1 MVKNVKG
8 GSRHKKMA
16 RKHLA
21 QDNVKVKTRLANPKE
36 SCETYATVTKMY
48 GQGNC
53 QVLCCDGK
61 ERLCV
66 IRKIFKG
73 RNKSKNFITAD
84 TKVLVGLRDW
94 ESARHG
100 KQDKCDLLEVY
111 DRSQHNDLKNDPFC
125 KWDVIASSVEKDMIN
140 NGTADMFEFTTNIE
154 NEETDNT
161 NNQDTN
167 NDESDTINTNEN
179 DDINIDDI

>member
-1 MVKNVKG
+1 MVKNTKG
-8 GSRHKKMA
+8 GNRHKKMA

-21 QDNVKVKTRLANPKE
+21 EDNVKVKTRLANPKE
-36 SCETYATVTKMY
+36 ACEIYATVTKMY

-73 RNKSKNFITAD
+73 RNKSKNFINVD

-94 ESARHG
+94 ESARDG
-100 KQDKCDLLEVY
+100 KQEKCDLLEVY
-111 DRSQHNDLKNDPFC
+111 DRSQHNDLKKDPFC
-125 KWDVIASSVEKDMIN
+125 KWEIIASSVEKDMIN
-140 NGTADMFEFTTNIE
+140 NGTEEMFEFANVGYDSDDEDTSL
-154 NEETDNT
+154 NE
-161 NNQDTN
+161 DTN
-167 NDESDTINTNEN
+167 ANTIVYEGETINF
-179 DDINIDDI
+179 DDI